1 MVALWLSVR
10 ELPVLTLLEADKLK
24 RKLWLGGYRGQ
35 IDAMGEKSV
44 VLRNRGVQ
52 LENKCQEKA
61 VWWELTERCSG

>member
-1 MVALWLSVR
+1 MKPFAPVTSTVDGGLMDVMVFGDVS
-10 ELPVLTLLEADKLK
+10 
-24 RKLWLGGYRGQ
+24 YRGQ